1 MISDLEI
8 MSDVPKIEKKKKKKN
23 IMRINRIKDLLTMS
37 CFTFDTGEMNI

>member
-8 MSDVPKIEKKKKKKN
+8 MSDVPKIEKKKKKN

>member
-8 MSDVPKIEKKKKKKN
+8 MSDVPKIEKKKKKKYHEDQPN
-23 IMRINRIKDLLTMS
+23 KRLLTMS